1 VARIR
6 FGARFAPTAWPAPEG
21 DREVTSNLGTK
32 ARIAKLAASQAQ
44 AIGEADAYVF
54 NCPACARPLS
64 NGTMKCP
71 GCGSRLIM
79 GVLVKR
85 AGAILVLGIA
95 IGVVVGGG
103 LMGSIAMLSAS
114 ATATAIEQPVATVP
128 TTAPVAPAVPT
139 AAPPLAAAPQTAI
152 SALSGTAVVNG
163 RITVDAVTLKT
174 TLATRGVSTIEI
186 ARAIRSLAADAAL
199 GMDLTGRMAPW
210 TDARHVT
217 AELDTFYRS
226 MASAARDGL
235 RASLTDAGA
244 YRASATAMLA
254 TIEDLGSVDASSR
267 ELAATVS
274 LELPPILSAA
284 PAASPAS

>member
-1 VARIR
+1 M
-6 FGARFAPTAWPAPEG
+6 
-21 DREVTSNLGTK
+21 TSNVGTK
-32 ARIAKLAASQAQ
+32 ARIAKLAANHGP
-44 AIGEADAYVF
+44 AIGEADAHVF

-114 ATATAIEQPVATVP
+114 ATTATVQQP
-128 TTAPVAPAVPT
+128 AAIVHTAAPVAPAVPT
-139 AAPPLAAAPQTAI
+139 AAPPLAVAPQTAI

-163 RITVDAVTLKT
+163 RITVDAVTLRT
-174 TLATRGVSTIEI
+174 TLATRGASTIEI
-186 ARAIRSLAADAAL
+186 ARALRSLAADAAL

-210 TDARHVT
+210 TDARPVT
-217 AELDTFYRS
+217 AELEAFYRS

-235 RASLTDAGA
+235 RASLTDGAA

-254 TIEDLGSVDASSR
+254 AIEDLGAVDASSR
-267 ELAATVS
+267 TLAATVS
-274 LELPPILSAA
+274 LDLPPVVPGTPAASAA

>member
-1 VARIR
+1 M
-6 FGARFAPTAWPAPEG
+6 TAN
-21 DREVTSNLGTK
+21 VGTK
-32 ARIAKLAASQAQ
+32 ARIAKLAASQSP
-44 AIGEADAYVF
+44 AIGEADAHVF
-54 NCPACARPLS
+54 TCPACSRPLS

-85 AGAILVLGIA
+85 AGAILALGIA

-114 ATATAIEQPVATVP
+114 ADTAAIQQPVATIP
-128 TTAPVAPAVPT
+128 TAAPVAAAVPT

-152 SALSGTAVVNG
+152 AALSGTAVVNG
-163 RITVDAVTLKT
+163 RITVDAMSLKT

-186 ARAIRSLAADAAL
+186 ARALRSLAADAAL

-210 TDARHVT
+210 TDARPVT
-217 AELDTFYRS
+217 AELDAFYRS

-254 TIEDLGSVDASSR
+254 TIEDLGTVDASSR
-267 ELAATVS
+267 TLAATVS
-274 LELPPILSAA
+274 LELAPVVHGTAGSA
-284 PAASPAS
+284 PSASPGS

>member
-1 VARIR
+1 M
-6 FGARFAPTAWPAPEG
+6 
-21 DREVTSNLGTK
+21 TSNVGTK
-32 ARIAKLAASQAQ
+32 ARIAKLAASQGQ

-79 GVLVKR
+79 GVLLKR

-114 ATATAIEQPVATVP
+114 TSATAIQQPVATIP
-128 TTAPVAPAVPT
+128 TTAPVAPTVPT

-163 RITVDAVTLKT
+163 RITVDAMTLKT
-174 TLATRGVSTIEI
+174 TLATRGVSTFEI
-186 ARAIRSLAADAAL
+186 ARALRSLAADAAL

-217 AELDTFYRS
+217 AELDAFYRS

-235 RASLTDAGA
+235 RASLTDASA

-267 ELAATVS
+267 ALAATVS
-274 LELPPILSAA
+274 LELPPVGSAA